1 MSTLPKTYEALLA
14 DLKRLEEENQ
24 MLKQS
29 HGNKNLDHSSLIN
42 ALQFT
47 QFSIDT
53 ISDAI
58 VWTDEDGNYVFVN
71 DAACRNYGYTK
82 EELLSMQ
89 MFQVDPLFTVEM
101 WKAHWQEILER
112 KSFSIETINRT
123 KDGTSF
129 PIEVTV
135 NLVEYGGKKYNCG
148 IIRNITERK
157 LAENNLKQSAI
168 RLAELNS
175 TKDKFFSIIAHDLR
189 GPLGTQKEFTK
200 ILSEKDSSFT
210 DSERTSYL
218 KMLEE
223 SSDLVYSLLE
233 NLLDWAR
240 SQTGAIQF
248 QPISLP
254 FYDLVQ
260 RVIGLLSLSANKK
273 SVAIH
278 NKIPKDLEIF
288 ADPFMIETVIR
299 NLISNAIKYSLE
311 GKQVTIGVLPSEQ
324 IPEPKEN
331 SKPKMVSSFK
341 TKIDPN
347 ATIFFVKDTGV
358 GMKEEQI
365 QNLFRLDRK
374 TSTLGTN
381 QETGTGLGLILCKE
395 FLEKHKSTL
404 WVETEIDV
412 GSTFFFQLVQ
422 NTKTI

>member
-1 MSTLPKTYEALLA
+1 MSTVPKTYEILLA

-29 HGNKNLDHSSLIN
+29 LKNATSNHSNLID

-53 ISDAI
+53 ISEAI

-71 DAACRNYGYTK
+71 EATCRNYGYTK

-112 KSFSIETINRT
+112 KSFSIETVNRR

-135 NLVEYGGKKYNCG
+135 NLVEYGGKQYNCA
-148 IIRNITERK
+148 IVRNITERK

-189 GPLGTQKEFTK
+189 GPLGTQKEFIK
-200 ILSEKDSSFT
+200 ILSEKDSSFSNT
-210 DSERTSYL
+210 ERTSYL
-218 KMLEE
+218 KMLED

-248 QPISLP
+248 QPNPIL

-273 SVAIH
+273 MVTIN
-278 NKIPKDLEIF
+278 NKIPKDLEIV
-288 ADPFMIETVIR
+288 ADSFMIETVIR
-299 NLISNAIKYSLE
+299 NLVSNAIKYSNG
-311 GKQVTIGVLPSEQ
+311 GKEVTIGIGS
-324 IPEPKEN
+324 PESVPN
-331 SKPKMVSSFK
+331 IDSKLKRNPNLK
-341 TKIDPN
+341 TKKDPK
-347 ATIFFVKDTGV
+347 TMTFFVKDEGV

-374 TSTLGTN
+374 SSTLGTN
-381 QETGTGLGLILCKE
+381 QEAGTGLGLILCKE
-395 FLEKHKSTL
+395 FLERHDSSI
-404 WVETEIDV
+404 WIETELDL

-422 NTKTI
+422 HTKNN

>member
-1 MSTLPKTYEALLA
+1 MSTVPKTYEVLLA

-29 HGNKNLDHSSLIN
+29 LKDKNSHHSDLIH

-47 QFSIDT
+47 QFSIDS
-53 ISDAI
+53 ISEAI
-58 VWTDEDGNYVFVN
+58 VWTDEEGNYVFVN
-71 DAACRNYGYTK
+71 EATCRNYGYTK

-112 KSFSIETINRT
+112 KSFSIETVNRT

-135 NLVEYGGKKYNCG
+135 NLVEYGGKQYNCA
-148 IIRNITERK
+148 IVRNITERK

-189 GPLGTQKEFTK
+189 GPLGTQREFTK
-200 ILSEKDSSFT
+200 ILNEKDSSFT
-210 DSERTSYL
+210 DAERSTYL

-248 QPISLP
+248 QPVPIDV
-254 FYDLVQ
+254 YDLVQ
-260 RVIGLLSLSANKK
+260 RVIGVLTLSANKK
-273 SVAIH
+273 QMTIS
-278 NKIPKDLEIF
+278 NQIPEQLEIV
-288 ADPFMIETVIR
+288 ADSFMIETVVR
-299 NLISNAIKYSLE
+299 NLISNAIKYSNSQE
-311 GKQVTIGVLPSEQ
+311 VITIGVLPSELQSNSNQ
-324 IPEPKEN
+324 I
-331 SKPKMVSSFK
+331 
-341 TKIDPN
+341 T
-347 ATIFFVKDTGV
+347 FFVKDEGV
-358 GMKEEQI
+358 GMHKEQI
-365 QNLFRLDRK
+365 ENLFRLDQK
-374 TSTLGTN
+374 SSTLGTG
-381 QETGTGLGLILCKE
+381 QEAGTGLGLILCKE
-395 FLEKHKSTL
+395 FLEQHKGKI
-404 WVETEIDV
+404 WVESKPGF
-412 GSTFFFQLVQ
+412 GSTFFFQLFQ
-422 NTKTI
+422 NSKNL